1 EIEKQ
6 ATVRRGVC
14 VYGGLTYNVFRHHSS
29 LLTRVSGGGHVAG
42 VFTHAPPHLF
52 LAALPPFLRDALH
65 EARDRFWN
73 RLRPAFPLR
82 DRHRVDTE
90 GFSHLDLG
98 ERQAL
103 ANPFQFLRLHG

>member
-1 EIEKQ
+1 MSSPSLISFTRCLVV
-6 ATVRRGVC
+6 ATWRVCSRTRR
-14 VYGGLTYNVFRHHSS
+14 HI
-29 LLTRVSGGGHVAG
+29 LL
-42 VFTHAPPHLF
+42 

-82 DRHRVDTE
+82 DRHRVDAE

-103 ANPFQFLRLHG
+103 ANPFQFVRLHAATRLTP